1 MRLWQPLEVAGV
13 CFGVWGFHLCV
24 LFSGDDPL
32 VRFVYLSPQAQ
43 LCPLG
48 VAPCVGEALKARNK
62 EKRLNLSKCEKKNNN
77 TGESSEN

>member
-43 LCPLG
+43 LCPLD

-62 EKRLNLSKCEKKNNN
+62 EKEAKFVKVQKEEEQHW
-77 TGESSEN
+77 GEQ